1 MDEIISALISLD
13 INCDHDILH
22 PYSVKEP
29 EQRAGVNAHQVKRL
43 VGCFFYAD

>member
-13 INCDHDILH
+13 INCDHDMLH